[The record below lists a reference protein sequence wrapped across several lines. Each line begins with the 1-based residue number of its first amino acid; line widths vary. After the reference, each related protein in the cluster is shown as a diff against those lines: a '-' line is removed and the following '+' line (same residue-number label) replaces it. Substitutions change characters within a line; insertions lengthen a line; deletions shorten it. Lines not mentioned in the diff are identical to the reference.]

1 MATLGHKITELTP
14 TRAYCAT
21 IAAAFV
27 TVAASGF
34 GLPVS
39 TTHIAVGAVMGVG
52 IARGIGA
59 LDLRVVSGIVV
70 SWLVTVPVGAILA
83 AITFHI
89 LRASF
94 S

>member
-1 MATLGHKITELTP
+1 LTP

-21 IAAAFV
+21 VAASFV
-27 TVAASGF
+27 TVAASGL

-52 IARGIGA
+52 IVRGIGA
-59 LDLRVVSGIVV
+59 LDLRVIGGIVL
-70 SWLVTVPVGAILA
+70 SWFITVPVAALLGALI
-83 AITFHI
+83 FHL
-89 LRASF
+89 LRVVF